1 MNRKIEENLK
11 KEFQLRHFYELRN
24 HMAAKACTDDTAGK
38 IYKLI
43 YKGMKINRKIG
54 VLPPEVY

>member
-24 HMAAKACTDDTAGK
+24 HMAAKALAKDTAGN
-38 IYKLI
+38 IYRLI
-43 YKGMKINRKIG
+43 YKGMKKNKEKG